1 MNLTCSWSYFN
12 YVNYVRPPR
21 HRRPSHNA
29 YSQQE
34 QRFRCAQSHSASELR
49 CAHRQPGATWNGT
62 SWGRLIAK
70 WLSSWL
76 IQWPV
81 VTSIVTSTMTYS
93 DYRVSTLQGNFSE
106 SLGPRKCVFS
116 YDNYHGTAGILA
128 KKGRS
133 IGRKMRAWSPSRL
146 WTYNYCTKMLQNG
159 ILYRGGYGPMCGYGP
174 NTYHNIGHF
183 LYETIHF
190 VGVNNVGSTPIS
202 PSGANRSQL
211 RFAPEVLRGA
221 FRAVQHRRETSAT
234 PGDSESLGEEINIL
248 DMGTGPGEIEETFW
262 QAQQNMQN
270 L

>member
-1 MNLTCSWSYFN
+1 
-12 YVNYVRPPR
+12 
-21 HRRPSHNA
+21 
-29 YSQQE
+29 
-34 QRFRCAQSHSASELR
+34 
-49 CAHRQPGATWNGT
+49 
-62 SWGRLIAK
+62 
-70 WLSSWL
+70 
-76 IQWPV
+76 
-81 VTSIVTSTMTYS
+81 
-93 DYRVSTLQGNFSE
+93 
-106 SLGPRKCVFS
+106 
-116 YDNYHGTAGILA
+116 
-128 KKGRS
+128 
-133 IGRKMRAWSPSRL
+133 
-146 WTYNYCTKMLQNG
+146 
-159 ILYRGGYGPMCGYGP
+159 MCGYGP

-190 VGVNNVGSTPIS
+190 VGVNNVGSTPPIS